1 MRLTRTSRIGALALT
16 AALTIT
22 GCGALSGPDRPDGAK
37 TTAGAAPENAAPE
50 GAAPDDPS
58 DVGVIVATRD
68 VEISRGGKAFSVR
81 VELGQLRRRDG
92 FVTVNVKLTRTDQ
105 DATSWQVGEAFQGDT
120 ISLTFAGVTLV
131 DRKNRKRYL
140 VARVNAG
147 AGRTQAN
154 QAEREEY
161 LASSDLSSVFVRPGQ
176 SIWLYATFG
185 APPDDVTAVDVVIPR
200 VPVFENVPLG

>member
-1 MRLTRTSRIGALALT
+1 MRLTRTSRLGALALT
-16 AALTIT
+16 AALTMT
-22 GCGALSGPDRPDGAK
+22 GCGALSGPDRSDDAK
-37 TTAGAAPENAAPE
+37 STAGTAAGSAAPGSAADL
-50 GAAPDDPS
+50 GAV
-58 DVGVIVATRD
+58 VGTRD
-68 VEISRGGKAFSVR
+68 IEISKGGKVFPVR
-81 VELGQLRRRDG
+81 VELYELHRRDG

-105 DATSWQVGEAFQGDT
+105 GTPDRWQVGETFQGDT

-131 DRKNRKRYL
+131 DRTNRKRYL
-140 VARVNAG
+140 VARVNPG

-161 LASSDLSSVFVRPGQ
+161 LASVDLSSVFVSAGQ

-185 APPDDVTAVDVVIPR
+185 APPDDVAAVDVVIPR